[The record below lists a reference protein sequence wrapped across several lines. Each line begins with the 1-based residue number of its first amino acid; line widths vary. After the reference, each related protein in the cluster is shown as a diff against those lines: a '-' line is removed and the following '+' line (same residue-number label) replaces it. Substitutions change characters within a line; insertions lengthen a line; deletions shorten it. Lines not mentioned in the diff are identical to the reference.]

1 MASRH
6 RDSHRRDCGDAQRKG
21 FFRVVS
27 DSSAELV
34 GGERRRYFSNMNT
47 LAEVEAAV
55 PQLSVKELAELERF
69 VRETRFKKTQGS
81 GRSPLDLPPLDLGRQ
96 LKPLGTRDEW
106 YDEMLEG
113 RV

>member
-1 MASRH
+1 
-6 RDSHRRDCGDAQRKG
+6 
-21 FFRVVS
+21 
-27 DSSAELV
+27 
-34 GGERRRYFSNMNT
+34 MNT